1 MPEYISLIG
10 REASWT
16 LFYLMAPPIMAALVV
31 GLVVGVV
38 QAATS
43 VNEMTLSFV
52 PKIIAVFL
60 VMGLLGPM
68 MLDRCRVLFSLV
80 FERIAGMAF

>member
-1 MPEYISLIG
+1 
-10 REASWT
+10 
-16 LFYLMAPPIMAALVV
+16 MA
-31 GLVVGVV
+31 
-38 QAATS
+38 
-43 VNEMTLSFV
+43 LSCV
-52 PKIIAVFL
+52 PKMIAGCL